1 MSPLSNHDSS
11 ERQTTQSRRRFLLGV
26 GAATAALAGCA
37 SSDESDDD
45 EPADDS
51 ETDSFD
57 PASDLSY
64 GQWLTTAADGMLF
77 AYANLEAAPANDES
91 GGSLNESLDD
101 PLATYPLV
109 MSQTIVGLGQ
119 LRLSF
124 AGLTQAL
131 TPQAESESTVNEIIV
146 INQTTVAQGT
156 FATDRLAELLTEQT
170 DETWGIAYEQT
181 QTLNG
186 YDQYEPAEVPD
197 SFSSEPPVIAVADES
212 VVVSADV
219 AQLERMVTA
228 GDDGQPRIYESNDTV
243 TQLLE
248 QAGSGDLV
256 VGKIGT
262 LPDDAFNGEEMFET
276 DPQFEP
282 QSGEDV
288 VAAVDFGGD
297 SDTVDSQFALAA
309 EDIAESRQETVETT
323 FGTAAVD
330 ESVSV
335 DVSDD
340 RITASGTYS
349 IESLGLTS
357 GDGSRDEE
365 LSQTEA
371 AELVSPDS
379 LAFQYEPLPG
389 QQFGELWVEVT
400 EETDAA
406 AIRLE
411 TDSGNYTEIRPQGR
425 SVSAHDSVAVQV
437 DPDGDSVTV
446 FAVNDEGAVGELTTQ
461 SVPTESLSETA
472 ANQAVPTDA
481 VSFNYDSPDAGDFGS
496 LTIEVVAN
504 IEAET
509 LVAQP
514 QEAPGVFADRV
525 GSIGT
530 GESVD
535 VGTTLETAVEPEGDT
550 VIVYG
555 TVDNATGEVARWQ
568 GPD

>member
-11 ERQTTQSRRRFLLGV
+11 DRQTTQTRRRFLVGI

-37 SSDESDDD
+37 SSDDSNDD
-45 EPADDS
+45 EPDDDS
-51 ETDSFD
+51 DPESFD

-77 AYANLEAAPANDES
+77 AYANLEAASFNNES
-91 GGSLNESLDD
+91 GRSFDESLDD

-109 MSQTIVGLGQ
+109 MSQTVVGLGQ
-119 LRLSF
+119 LQLSF
-124 AGLTQAL
+124 AGLTRAL
-131 TPQAESESTVNEIIV
+131 TPERESESTVNEIV
-146 INQTTVAQGT
+146 VVNQTTVAQGT
-156 FATDRLAELLTEQT
+156 FATDRLDELLTEGT

-181 QTLNG
+181 RTLNG
-186 YDQYEPAEVPD
+186 HDLYEPAEVPD
-197 SFSSEPPVIAVADES
+197 AFDSEPPVIAVAKES

-219 AQLERMVTA
+219 AKLERMVTA
-228 GDDGQPRIYESNDTV
+228 GDDGQPRIYETNDTAA
-243 TQLLE
+243 QLLE

-262 LPDDAFNGEEMFET
+262 LPAEVSNSEATFDM

-297 SDTVDSQFALAA
+297 GETVEAQFALAA
-309 EDIAESRQETVETT
+309 DDIEESRQETVETT
-323 FGTAAVD
+323 FGTTAVD
-330 ESVSV
+330 DSVSI

-349 IESLGLTS
+349 IESLGLTG
-357 GDGSRDEE
+357 GDGSGQEE
-365 LSQTEA
+365 LSQAEA

-379 LAFQYEPLPG
+379 LAFQYEPQPN
-389 QQFGELWVEVT
+389 QQFGEFWVEVT

-406 AIRLE
+406 ALRIE
-411 TDSGNYTEIRPQGR
+411 AESGGYNEFRPQDR
-425 SVSAHDSVAVQV
+425 SVSARDSIAVQV

-446 FAVNDEGAVGELTTQ
+446 FAVNGEGAAGELTTQ
-461 SVPTESLSETA
+461 SVPTGSLSETA
-472 ANQAVPTDA
+472 ASQAVPTDA
-481 VSFNYDSPDAGDFGS
+481 LSFNYSSPDAGNLGS
-496 LTIEVVAN
+496 LTVEVVAN

-509 LVAQP
+509 LIAQP
-514 QEAPGVFADRV
+514 QEGPSVFTDRV

-530 GESVD
+530 SD
-535 VGTTLETAVEPEGDT
+535 SIDIGTTLETAVEPDGDE
-550 VIVYG
+550 VIVYA
-555 TVDNATGEVARWQ
+555 TVGDATGEVARWQ

>member
-1 MSPLSNHDSS
+1 MSPPSNHDSS
-11 ERQTTQSRRRFLLGV
+11 DRQTTQSRRRFLVGI

-37 SSDESDDD
+37 SSDDSDDD

-51 ETDSFD
+51 DTDSFD

-64 GQWLTTAADGMLF
+64 GQWLTTAADGMIF
-77 AYANLEAAPANDES
+77 AYANLEAVPTNDES
-91 GGSLNESLDD
+91 SGSLDESLDD

-124 AGLTQAL
+124 AGLTQAV
-131 TPQAESESTVNEIIV
+131 TPEAESESTVNEIVV

-156 FATDRLAELLTEQT
+156 FATDRLDELLTEQT
-170 DETWGIAYEQT
+170 DETWGIGYEQT

-197 SFSSEPPVIAVADES
+197 SFSSEPPVIAVADDS
-212 VVVSADV
+212 VVASASV
-219 AQLERMVTA
+219 EQLERMVTA
-228 GDDGQPRIYESNDTV
+228 GDDGQPRIYETNDTV
-243 TQLLE
+243 AQLLE

-256 VGKIGT
+256 VGEIGT
-262 LPDDAFNGEEMFET
+262 LPDDAFNGEEMLET

-288 VAAVDFGGD
+288 VAAVDFGDDGE
-297 SDTVDSQFALAA
+297 TVEAQFALAA
-309 EDIAESRQETVETT
+309 EEIDESRKETVETT

-330 ESVSV
+330 DSVSI
-335 DVSDD
+335 DVSDS

-349 IESLGLTS
+349 IESLGLTG
-357 GDGSRDEE
+357 GDGSGQEE
-365 LSQTEA
+365 LSQAEA
-371 AELVSPDS
+371 AELVSPES
-379 LAFQYEPLPG
+379 LAFQYEPQPD

-406 AIRLE
+406 ALRIE
-411 TDSGNYTEIRPQGR
+411 AESGGYNEFRPQDR
-425 SVSAHDSVAVQV
+425 SVSARDSIAVQV

-446 FAVNDEGAVGELTTQ
+446 FVIDDEGAVGELTTQ

-481 VSFNYDSPDAGDFGS
+481 LSFNYESPDAGDFGS

-514 QEAPGVFADRV
+514 QEAPGAFADRV

-530 GESVD
+530 GESVE
-535 VGTTLETAVEPEGDT
+535 VGTTLETAVEPGGDE
-550 VIVYG
+550 VIVYA